1 MKKTTSE
8 LFVSHSYGDS
18 EVGEVFTTK
27 KEAEKDTDKKND
39 HYEKVLIPS
48 MGSLVT
54 DKTPKRPYK
63 TMTLWDAIDSIK
75 DYVRDDIEYQKTINE
90 EYPC

>member
-1 MKKTTSE
+1 MKRSTSE
-8 LFVSHSYGDS
+8 LFVSHCYNNS
-18 EVGEVFTTK
+18 EIGEVFTTK
-27 KEAEKDTDKKND
+27 KEAEKATDKNND
-39 HYEKVLIPS
+39 HYENVIIPS

-75 DYVRDDIEYQKTINE
+75 DSFLSHIF
-90 EYPC
+90 

>member
-18 EVGEVFTTK
+18 EIGEIFTTK
-27 KEAEKDTDKKND
+27 KEADKATDKKND

-54 DKTPKRPYK
+54 STTPKRPYK

-75 DYVRDDIEYQKTINE
+75 DYVRDDIEYQKSINE
-90 EYPC
+90 EY